1 MLPKK
6 EQFEKRR
13 EVLQDQEKSLSKKM
27 EEEKESLLSLQ
38 ESHNRKMN
46 KGKDTLRSMELV
58 LTNVRGSLRQLDWAL
73 KAYAVKPHFDDGHG
87 SKKKEDENKK

>member
-6 EQFEKRR
+6 EKFEERR
-13 EVLQDQEKSLSKKM
+13 EVLRDQEKNLSKKM

-46 KGKDTLRSMELV
+46 KGKDTLRNLELV

-73 KAYAVKPHFDDGHG
+73 KAYVINPPFDDGHR